1 MKITVGIPCHR
12 YTESLRRLINGL
24 DRQKTGLSDL
34 KREVE
39 VIIVNDGG
47 DHIISNADFDVK
59 NINIKVINQENEGV
73 SSARNRVIS
82 SALGNLIFFLDDDCY
97 PTENWMQAMYM
108 RFKIDEHIDGIGG
121 RIIPFPKKGLVN
133 EYYNITNR
141 LEKPMVDYK
150 TGEIVTIITANCGF
164 CTSALRSVGGFDQ
177 KIFAKN
183 VGGEDVDLTY
193 RLRQK
198 GYHLSYEPNAVVF
211 HEYPEKF
218 STIFNKYSN
227 YGTGMRIYCKARNI
241 NPQSIRQPQSNL
253 ISCVIYLLRFPGVF
267 RKSYFIFNK
276 KVGRFKSVLFAFFD
290 FVRYIAHWYGFLIK
304 KN

>member
-1 MKITVGIPCHR
+1 MKITVGIPCRR

-24 DRQKTGLSDL
+24 DSQKTYLFDL

-47 DHIISNADFDVK
+47 DYIISRVDFDVK

-73 SSARNRVIS
+73 SSARNKVINT
-82 SALGNLIFFLDDDCY
+82 ALGDLIFFLDDDCF
-97 PTENWMQAMYM
+97 PVENWMQAMYM
-108 RFKIDEHIDGIGG
+108 RFKTDERIDGIGG
-121 RIIPFPKKGLVN
+121 RIIPFAKKGLVN

-141 LEKPMVDYK
+141 LEKPMIDYK
-150 TGEIVTIITANCGF
+150 TGEIITIITANCGF
-164 CTSALRSVGGFDQ
+164 RTSVLRSAGGFDQ

-198 GYHLSYEPNAVVF
+198 GHRFGYEPNAVVF

-218 STIFNKYSN
+218 SSIFNKYAN
-227 YGTGMRIYCKARNI
+227 YGTGIRLYCKARNI
-241 NPQSIRQPQSNL
+241 DPRSIRQPQSNL
-253 ISCVIYLLRFPGVF
+253 ISCIIYLLKFFNVF

-276 KVGRFKSVLFAFFD
+276 KVGKFKPVLFAFFD
-290 FVRYIAHWYGFLIK
+290 VIRHIGHWYGFLIK